1 MPTFFARRASFL
13 GITIISLLGCRSTSQ
28 SRGASDAPASTAA
41 AASSTRLDSPRPE
54 QNANPRRFAS
64 YEEAMTEVRRTYD
77 CEVLEVSR
85 SSVVYGAEYCD
96 AGRAQGY
103 LIVNLRGRE
112 YIHAGVPEGIW
123 EEFRDAESMGSYY
136 SSNLRGQYRLAL
148 AR

>member
-1 MPTFFARRASFL
+1 
-13 GITIISLLGCRSTSQ
+13 
-28 SRGASDAPASTAA
+28 
-41 AASSTRLDSPRPE
+41 
-54 QNANPRRFAS
+54 
-64 YEEAMTEVRRTYD
+64 MTEVRRTYD